1 MQYELR
7 VLRGNEG
14 MTSLLLE
21 AADTR
26 EAEVLAKARGY
37 SVISLSAKKQW
48 SPLNLVRK
56 TRFPL
61 VMFSQELVALL
72 QAGLSLIEVLET
84 LAEKEDQP
92 EVKKTLEQ
100 IIALLYKGHKLSYA
114 LEQCPR
120 DFPPPSGPWC
130 FLNPCLIWTTTAMPM
145 SAQIPIWL
153 PGP

>member
-21 AADTR
+21 AADTK
-26 EAEVLAKARGY
+26 EAEALAKARGY
-37 SVISLSAKKQW
+37 SVISLSAKKHW
-48 SPLNLVRK
+48 PLLNLGK
-56 TRFPL
+56 KHRFPL
-61 VMFSQELVALL
+61 IMFSQELVALL

-100 IIALLYKGHKLSYA
+100 IIVLLYEGHKLSYA

-120 DFPPPSGPWC
+120 DFPPLYVATVRSSEKTG
-130 FLNPCLIWTTTAMPM
+130 
-145 SAQIPIWL
+145 SL
-153 PGP
+153 PEVL